1 MMEDRVRGKFQ
12 VTVHCKDWWTLL
24 QFTGWIGGLCS
35 DGGQGLWKVPR
46 QLTGWIRGL
55 CHNGVQ
61 STWQVPD
68 PVRIGGLCHNGVQ
81 STWQVP
87 NLL

>member
-1 MMEDRVRGKFQ
+1 MESSK
-12 VTVHCKDWWTLL
+12 T
-24 QFTGWIGGLCS
+24 
-35 DGGQGLWKVPR
+35 

-61 STWQVPD
+61 STWQVPNPVRTGGLCHNGVQSTRQVPD
-68 PVRIGGLCHNGVQ
+68 PVRNGGLCHNGVQ